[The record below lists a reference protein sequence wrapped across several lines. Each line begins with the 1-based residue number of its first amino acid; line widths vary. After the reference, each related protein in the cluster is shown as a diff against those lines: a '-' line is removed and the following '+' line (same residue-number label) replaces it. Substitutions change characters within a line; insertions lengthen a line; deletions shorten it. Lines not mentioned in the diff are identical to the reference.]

1 MKANYKVVTL
11 REQVNS
17 FIKSKILS
25 GEIKPGEKINE
36 IELSEELGTSRGPVR
51 EALRQLEQ
59 EGLVSY
65 EANKG
70 CTVTKLTV
78 KEMYE
83 MSLIRADLE
92 MLAVNVCEGSY
103 SDETI
108 AKMEKCVEEI
118 EKYDAQRKL
127 GKVIEADQRF
137 HELIVNEAKL
147 SHLIRLWHSMDGTNI
162 AIYSTLDSM
171 DLLCW
176 GKIGSN
182 HKKLLDCIRMKEVDK
197 IIRELEYHYIGCA
210 EFVEKFLK
218 Q

>member
-1 MKANYKVVTL
+1 MKTNYKVVTL

-92 MLAVNVCEGSY
+92 MLAVNVCEGNY

-108 AKMEKCVEEI
+108 TKMEKCVEEI
-118 EKYDAQRKL
+118 DEYDKQKKL
-127 GKVIEADQRF
+127 GKVIEADQKF
-137 HELIVNEAKL
+137 HELIVNEANL
-147 SHLIRLWHSMDGTNI
+147 SHLTRLWHSMDGTNI
-162 AIYSTLDSM
+162 AIYSTLDAM
-171 DLLCW
+171 ELLCW
-176 GKIGSN
+176 GNIGKN
-182 HKKLLDCIRMKEVDK
+182 HKTLLDCIRTKDINR
-197 IIRELEYHYIGCA
+197 IIFELEHHYIGCA